1 MWLYRLLFAF
11 DALVLLVLLYFFVDG
26 LQYAGASGPAGEW
39 LPILGVPMAVLAGAW
54 ALRANGKRGLGSL
67 LLGLLA
73 VPPLL
78 YVLFFAVILIV
89 NPNWQ

>member
-1 MWLYRLLFAF
+1 MRLYWILFAF

-26 LQYAGASGPAGEW
+26 LRYAGPGGPAGEW
-39 LPILGVPMAVLAGAW
+39 LPILGVPIAVLAGAW

-73 VPPLL
+73 VPPML
-78 YVLFFAVILIV
+78 YLLFFGLLLALA
-89 NPNWQ
+89 PNWH